1 MFRPVINVVDALI
14 RAPQS
19 TLPPVPLPML
29 EGVPLLG
36 LRGSVAQGLDL
47 VQVALLHAEREPEV
61 YQLEHLIL
69 SGPENVVRLEVSMDE
84 AVSVEAEQR
93 GQNIP
98 SKLENQP
105 RGEAVSVI
113 LIDNLSDIVLQQLED
128 KKCVALEL
136 EGVVERDYVCPGLGV
151 LLQDEP
157 LPLNGAL
164 VTLAPAETFYSNK
177 APVSDCHGFIDDTAP
192 ANTNLQERNQSTNQ
206 FTVYNCVP

>member
-136 EGVVERDYVCPGLGV
+136 EGVVERDYVGPGLGV
-151 LLQDEP
+151 PLQEEP
-157 LPLNGAL
+157 LPLHGAL

-177 APVSDCHGFIDDTAP
+177 SSVSDCNGFIDDTAP
-192 ANTNLQERNQSTNQ
+192 PNTNLQMRNHKSVN
-206 FTVYNCVP
+206 

>member
-1 MFRPVINVVDALI
+1 MFWPVINVVDVLV

-19 TLPPVPLPML
+19 PLPPVALALL
-29 EGVPLLG
+29 EGVPVLG

-98 SKLENQP
+98 ISPLELKGHFLTALTSSLHL
-105 RGEAVSVI
+105 RSSLKFEYY
-113 LIDNLSDIVLQQLED
+113 LIDSGWNCQSQARLRPKRCLD
-128 KKCVALEL
+128 
-136 EGVVERDYVCPGLGV
+136 
-151 LLQDEP
+151 
-157 LPLNGAL
+157 
-164 VTLAPAETFYSNK
+164 
-177 APVSDCHGFIDDTAP
+177 GFIMTIIK
-192 ANTNLQERNQSTNQ
+192 
-206 FTVYNCVP
+206 